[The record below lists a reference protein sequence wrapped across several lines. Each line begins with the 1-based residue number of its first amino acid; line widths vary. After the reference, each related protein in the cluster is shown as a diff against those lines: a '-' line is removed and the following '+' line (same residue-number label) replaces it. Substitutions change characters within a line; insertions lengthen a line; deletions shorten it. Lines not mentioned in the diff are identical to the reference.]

1 MQGTYQNI
9 RLYKGKTFMSGST
22 LTIILSFTSGIFS
35 LVGLMSIFISMN
47 SQHNVQRSREILWS
61 LASLPYEKGIFSE
74 KGAIGKEVFRKFLL
88 YEQILNE
95 KHDFSNIIIRFA
107 QISLGFCVL
116 VWATMTF
123 DHMFS
128 NRPFIEIVYLF
139 CGLVLSISLDLYF
152 IFKIFGSLKS
162 TSKVG
167 RLPTVPEIIDAD
179 RVNQGLSVVTL
190 AAISSC
196 LRLMDS
202 KVYLGFP
209 LPFKNLRVNLTF
221 LNSME
226 EALPM
231 TFGSRVNMKECM
243 QTFKKLELNE
253 FVILDDDYCWYP
265 IQTHQKKGQRQ
276 KGVLVTLEIMSEQ
289 GFVTAE
295 FYIEEFSGENET
307 SLNIFPYSF
316 AERFINRVSALDPFS
331 IYREFNTSE
340 DEEGRNYSQQVESP

>member
-1 MQGTYQNI
+1 
-9 RLYKGKTFMSGST
+9 MSGST

-61 LASLPYEKGIFSE
+61 LASLPYEKDIFSE

-107 QISLGFCVL
+107 QIALGFCVL
-116 VWATMTF
+116 VWTTMAF
-123 DHMFS
+123 DHMS
-128 NRPFIEIVYLF
+128 LNRPDKEKVYLI
-139 CGLVLSISLDLYF
+139 CGLVLSLSFVLYF
-152 IFKIFGSLKS
+152 IVKILGDLRS

-196 LRLMDS
+196 LRLVDS

-209 LPFKNLRVNLTF
+209 LPFRNLRVNLTF
-221 LNSME
+221 LNSKE
-226 EALPM
+226 EPLPL
-231 TFGSRVNMKECM
+231 TASTRANLKECM
-243 QTFKKLELNE
+243 EKYEKLEPNE
-253 FVILDDDYCWYP
+253 LMILDDDYCWYP
-265 IQTHQKKGQRQ
+265 IQTLQNKGQRQ
-276 KGVLVTLEIMSEQ
+276 KSVLVTLEIISQQ
-289 GFVTAE
+289 GFVTAQ
-295 FYIEEFSGENET
+295 FYIEEFSGDNET

-316 AERFINRVSALDPFS
+316 AERFINRTSSLDPFS
-331 IYREFNTSE
+331 IYR
-340 DEEGRNYSQQVESP
+340 

>member
-1 MQGTYQNI
+1 
-9 RLYKGKTFMSGST
+9 MSGST

-61 LASLPYEKGIFSE
+61 LASLPYEKNIFLE
-74 KGAIGKEVFRKFLL
+74 KGTIGKEVFRKFIL

-107 QISLGFCVL
+107 QIALGFCVL
-116 VWATMTF
+116 VWTTMAF
-123 DHMFS
+123 DHMAS
-128 NRPFIEIVYLF
+128 NRPYKEIIYLI
-139 CGLVLSISLDLYF
+139 CGLVLSLSLTFYF
-152 IFKIFGSLKS
+152 IFKIFGNLKT

-179 RVNQGLSVVTL
+179 KVNQSLSVVTL

-196 LRLMDS
+196 LRLVDS

-221 LNSME
+221 LNSKE
-226 EALPM
+226 EALPV

-243 QTFKKLELNE
+243 KTFKKLELNE

-265 IQTHQKKGQRQ
+265 IQTLQNKGQRQ
-276 KGVLVTLEIMSEQ
+276 KGVLVTLEIMSQQ
-289 GFVTAE
+289 GFVTTE
-295 FYIEEFSGENET
+295 FYIEEFSGDNET

-316 AERFINRVSALDPFS
+316 EERFINRISALDPFS
-331 IYREFNTSE
+331 IYREQS
-340 DEEGRNYSQQVESP
+340 SS